1 LLAAKS
7 KYFLI
12 VAGSRGSKAPSSS
25 ALQPKLQAGK
35 AGRPKEGTA
44 KPAREGESRVSSSRL
59 R

>member
-1 LLAAKS
+1 MPLLAAKS

-35 AGRPKEGTA
+35 AGRPKEGTG
-44 KPAREGESRVSSSRL
+44 KPAREGKSRQG
-59 R
+59 